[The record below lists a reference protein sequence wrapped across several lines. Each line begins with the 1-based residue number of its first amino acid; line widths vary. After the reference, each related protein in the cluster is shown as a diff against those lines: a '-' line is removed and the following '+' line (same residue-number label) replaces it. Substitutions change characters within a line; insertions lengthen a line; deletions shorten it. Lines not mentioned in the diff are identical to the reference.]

1 MFWEVTALLNRD
13 ATSQEKAILFEYLS
27 ENLKIIYNWM
37 NVRDKVKHE
46 FLPLKNENSYLGLYG
61 HQNSTVQY

>member
-1 MFWEVTALLNRD
+1 
-13 ATSQEKAILFEYLS
+13 
-27 ENLKIIYNWM
+27 M
-37 NVRDKVKHE
+37 NVRDEVKHE